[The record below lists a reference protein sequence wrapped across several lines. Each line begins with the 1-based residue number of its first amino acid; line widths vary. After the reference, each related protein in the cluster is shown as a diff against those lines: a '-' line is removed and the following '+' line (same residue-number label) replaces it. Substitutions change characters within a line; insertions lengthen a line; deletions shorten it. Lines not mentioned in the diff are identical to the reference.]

1 MKKAFLI
8 RTALLTRSE
17 DKIYYLLMTKTEMRR
32 FGSLCVGVLCSI
44 SVSYAQTIIPD
55 EALLLPQ
62 TNTNIDV
69 SVDRQPNTQK
79 IGNLRSTNPP
89 IITLNTVVVVD
100 ERDGKA
106 YNIIPAESNILQGR
120 LKLIEGVMPMTYNST
135 TSQFIDFFMRRRPSF
150 TKEMLEK
157 KDFYFPVFEKYLAKY
172 NMPDELK
179 YLALIESGLNPKAVS
194 RSKAVGLWQ
203 FMSPTG
209 REQGLVIN
217 DYVDERMHIEKST
230 DAACRYL
237 RTLYGMFH
245 DWELA
250 LAAYNSGPGT
260 IRRALRRSG
269 KTDYWEIHNFI
280 PRDTRTY
287 VPQWTAIAYMMNYSA
302 DHNIFAENIL
312 YPIAS
317 RPIRING
324 YLDLQKFA
332 ALTFVD
338 YNQIQL
344 LNPHIKLDK
353 LPPHTRNL
361 EIHLPLSGYD
371 YFTSNHVNILAE
383 ASAQSYLGNT
393 SLAETTLANAER
405 MAAATSNRSNG
416 SAATPVNVIEDLPA
430 KLSSGSTRAVTKTVT
445 KYHKVR
451 RGENLSTI
459 ADRYNVY
466 IKDVKRWNNLRS
478 SKILVGQRLK
488 MYVKETQYVNTEG
501 NAVIA
506 KNSPSQVSTP
516 LKYYTVRSGDTLWSI
531 SQRYSNVSINDIKR
545 LNNMRSNTV
554 KVGQRLKIGGTS

>member
-1 MKKAFLI
+1 
-8 RTALLTRSE
+8 
-17 DKIYYLLMTKTEMRR
+17 MTKTKMRR
-32 FGSLCVGVLCSI
+32 FSSLCVGVLCSI

-62 TNTNIDV
+62 TNTKIDV

-79 IGNLRSTNPP
+79 IGNLRSANPP
-89 IITLNTVVVVD
+89 IVTLNTVVVVD

-106 YNIIPAESNILQGR
+106 YNIIPTESAILQGR
-120 LKLIEGVMPMTYNST
+120 LKLIEGVMPMTYNNT

-269 KTDYWEIHNFI
+269 RTDYWEIHNFI

-317 RPIRING
+317 RPIKING

-332 ALTFVD
+332 ELTFVD

-361 EIHLPLSGYD
+361 EIRLPLKGYD
-371 YFTSNHVNILAE
+371 YFTLNHVNILAE
-383 ASAQSYLGNT
+383 ASVQSYLGNNNT
-393 SLAETTLANAER
+393 SLAETTLANAEPV
-405 MAAATSNRSNG
+405 AAVTSNKSNG
-416 SAATPVNVIEDLPA
+416 SAAKPVNVIEDLPT
-430 KLSSGSTRAVTKTVT
+430 KSSSGSTRAVTKTVT

-506 KNSPSQVSTP
+506 RNSPSKISTP
-516 LKYYTVRSGDTLWSI
+516 SKYYTVRNGDTLWSI
-531 SQRYSNVSINDIKR
+531 SQRYSNISINDIKR

>member
-1 MKKAFLI
+1 
-8 RTALLTRSE
+8 
-17 DKIYYLLMTKTEMRR
+17 MRR
-32 FGSLCVGVLCSI
+32 FSSLCVGVLCSI
-44 SVSYAQTIIPD
+44 SVSHAQTIIPD
-55 EALLLPQ
+55 GALILPQ
-62 TNTNIDV
+62 TNTKIDV
-69 SVDRQPNTQK
+69 SIDRQPNTQK

-89 IITLNTVVVVD
+89 IVTLNTVVVVD

-106 YNIIPAESNILQGR
+106 YNIIPAESAVLQER
-120 LKLIEGVMPMTYNST
+120 LKLIEGVMPMTYNHT

-157 KDFYFPVFEKYLAKY
+157 KDFYFPIFEKYLAKY

-179 YLALIESGLNPKAVS
+179 YLALIESGLDPKAVS

-269 KTDYWEIHNFI
+269 KTDYWKIHNFI

-312 YPIAS
+312 CPIVS
-317 RPIRING
+317 RPIKING

-332 ALTFVD
+332 ELTFVD
-338 YNQIQL
+338 YDQIQL

-371 YFTSNHVNILAE
+371 YFTLNHVNILAE
-383 ASAQSYLGNT
+383 ASAQSYLGNGNP
-393 SLAETTLANAER
+393 SLAETTLANAEPV
-405 MAAATSNRSNG
+405 AAVTSSKSNG
-416 SAATPVNVIEDLPA
+416 SAAKPVNVIEDLPA
-430 KLSSGSTRAVTKTVT
+430 KSSSGSTRAVTKTVT

-459 ADRYNVY
+459 ADRYNIY
-466 IKDVKRWNNLRS
+466 IKDIKRWNNLHS

-506 KNSPSQVSTP
+506 KNNPSKISTP
-516 LKYYTVRSGDTLWSI
+516 SKYYTVRNGDTLWSI
-531 SQRYSNVSINDIKR
+531 SQRYSNISINDIKR
-545 LNNMRSNTV
+545 LNNMRSNIV

>member
-1 MKKAFLI
+1 M
-8 RTALLTRSE
+8 SGN
-17 DKIYYLLMTKTEMRR
+17 KIYNFLMNKTEMRR
-32 FGSLCVGVLCSI
+32 FGSLCIGALCSI
-44 SVSYAQTIIPD
+44 SVSYAQSIIPD
-55 EALLLPQ
+55 EAMLLPQ
-62 TNTNIDV
+62 TKNAIEV
-69 SVDRQPNTQK
+69 SPNRQPITK
-79 IGNLRSTNPP
+79 KVSDLRSA
-89 IITLNTVVVVD
+89 NTSVGSFNTIVAVD
-100 ERDGKA
+100 ERDGKS
-106 YNIIPAESNILQGR
+106 YNIIPAESIIIQER
-120 LKLIEGVMPMTYNST
+120 LKRIEGTMPMTYNNT

-194 RSKAVGLWQ
+194 RAKAVGLWQ
-203 FMSPTG
+203 FMTPTG
-209 REQGLVIN
+209 REQGLLIN

-237 RTLYGMFH
+237 RTLHGMFN

-269 KTDYWEIHNFI
+269 RTDYWEIHSFI
-280 PRDTRTY
+280 PSDTRTY

-317 RPIRING
+317 RPIKING

-332 ALTFVD
+332 QLTFVD
-338 YNQIQL
+338 YSEIQL

-361 EIHLPLSGYD
+361 EINMPLNGYD
-371 YFTSNHVNILAE
+371 YFTSNHANILAE
-383 ASAQSYLGNT
+383 ASSQSYIGN
-393 SLAETTLANAER
+393 SNEALAETTLSQAEPI
-405 MAAATSNRSNG
+405 ASVTNSRSNVR
-416 SAATPVNVIEDLPA
+416 AAQPVNVIEDLPTR
-430 KLSSGSTRAVTKTVT
+430 SSGSTKAVTKTAT

-451 RGENLSTI
+451 SGENLSMI
-459 ADRYNVY
+459 ADKYNVY
-466 IKDVKRWNNLRS
+466 IADVKRWNNLRS

-488 MYVKETQYVNTEG
+488 IYVKETQYVNNEG
-501 NAVIA
+501 NAVVA
-506 KNSPSQVSTP
+506 KNTGSKVSSPT
-516 LKYYTVRSGDTLWSI
+516 KYHTVRNGDTLWSI
-531 SQRYSNVSINDIKR
+531 SQRYQNVSINDIKR

>member
-1 MKKAFLI
+1 
-8 RTALLTRSE
+8 
-17 DKIYYLLMTKTEMRR
+17 MRR
-32 FGSLCVGVLCSI
+32 FSSLCVGVLCSI

-62 TNTNIDV
+62 TNTKIDV

-79 IGNLRSTNPP
+79 IGNLRSANPP
-89 IITLNTVVVVD
+89 IVTLNTVVVVD

-106 YNIIPAESNILQGR
+106 YNIIPTESAILQGR
-120 LKLIEGVMPMTYNST
+120 LKLIEGVMPMTYNNT

-250 LAAYNSGPGT
+250 LAAYNSGPAT

-269 KTDYWEIHNFI
+269 RTDYWEIHNFI

-317 RPIRING
+317 RPIKING

-332 ALTFVD
+332 ELTFVD

-361 EIHLPLSGYD
+361 EIRLPLKGYD
-371 YFTSNHVNILAE
+371 YFTLNHVNILAE
-383 ASAQSYLGNT
+383 ASVQSYLGNNNT
-393 SLAETTLANAER
+393 SLAETTLANAEPV
-405 MAAATSNRSNG
+405 AAVTSNKSNG
-416 SAATPVNVIEDLPA
+416 SAAKPVNVIEDLPT
-430 KLSSGSTRAVTKTVT
+430 KSSSGSTRAVTKTVT

-506 KNSPSQVSTP
+506 RNSPSKISTP
-516 LKYYTVRSGDTLWSI
+516 SKYYTVRNGDTLWSI
-531 SQRYSNVSINDIKR
+531 SQRYSNISINDIKR

>member
-1 MKKAFLI
+1 
-8 RTALLTRSE
+8 
-17 DKIYYLLMTKTEMRR
+17 MTKAKMRR
-32 FGSLCVGVLCSI
+32 FSSLCVGVLCSI

-62 TNTNIDV
+62 TNTKIDV

-79 IGNLRSTNPP
+79 IGNLRSANPP
-89 IITLNTVVVVD
+89 IVTLNTVVVVD

-106 YNIIPAESNILQGR
+106 YNIIPTESAILQGR
-120 LKLIEGVMPMTYNST
+120 LKLIEGVMPMTYNNT

-269 KTDYWEIHNFI
+269 RTDYWEIHNFI

-317 RPIRING
+317 RPIKING

-332 ALTFVD
+332 ELTFVD

-361 EIHLPLSGYD
+361 EIRLPLKGYD
-371 YFTSNHVNILAE
+371 YFTLNHVNILAE
-383 ASAQSYLGNT
+383 ASVQSYLGNNNT
-393 SLAETTLANAER
+393 SLAETTLANAEPV
-405 MAAATSNRSNG
+405 AAVTSNKSNG
-416 SAATPVNVIEDLPA
+416 SAAKPVNVIEDLPT
-430 KLSSGSTRAVTKTVT
+430 KSSSGSTRAVTKTVT

-506 KNSPSQVSTP
+506 RNSPSKISTP
-516 LKYYTVRSGDTLWSI
+516 SKYYTVRNGDTLWSI
-531 SQRYSNVSINDIKR
+531 SQRYSNISINDIKR

>member
-1 MKKAFLI
+1 
-8 RTALLTRSE
+8 
-17 DKIYYLLMTKTEMRR
+17 MTKIELKRL
-32 FGSLCVGVLCSI
+32 GSLCVGVLCS
-44 SVSYAQTIIPD
+44 VSFVNAQTIIPD
-55 EALLLPQ
+55 EALTLPQ
-62 TNTNIDV
+62 SKATIEV
-69 SVDRQPNTQK
+69 SAQREISTQK
-79 IGNLRSTNPP
+79 VGNLRSNS
-89 IITLNTVVVVD
+89 ITTLQNTIVAID
-100 ERDGKA
+100 EKDGKT
-106 YNIIPAESNILQGR
+106 YNIIPAESKVLQER
-120 LKLIEGVMPMTYNST
+120 LKLIEGVMPMTYNYT

-157 KDFYFPVFEKYLAKY
+157 KEFYFPVFEKYLAKY

-194 RSKAVGLWQ
+194 RARAVGLWQ
-203 FMSPTG
+203 FMTPTG
-209 REQGLVIN
+209 REQGLLIN

-269 KTDYWEIHNFI
+269 KSDYWDIHNFI

-317 RPIRING
+317 KPIKING
-324 YLDLQKFA
+324 YLDLQRFA
-332 ALTFVD
+332 ELTFVSYD
-338 YNQIQL
+338 DIQL

-361 EIHLPLSGYD
+361 EINIPLSGYD
-371 YFTSNHVNILAE
+371 YFTANHANILAE
-383 ASAQSYLGNT
+383 ASQQNYL
-393 SLAETTLANAER
+393 SDSDEQLATATLTKAESV
-405 MAAATSNRSNG
+405 AAATTRNSSVNNES
-416 SAATPVNVIEDLPA
+416 SKAVNVIEDLPA
-430 KLSSGSTRAVTKTVT
+430 KPGNSLKAVERTVT

-451 RGENLSTI
+451 RGEHLSMI

-466 IKDVKRWNNLRS
+466 IKDVQRWNGLSS

-488 MYVKETQYVNTEG
+488 IYVKETQYVNTEG

-506 KNSPSQVSTP
+506 QSKPSQVSVP
-516 LKYYTVRSGDTLWSI
+516 VQYYTVRSGDTLWSI
-531 SQRYSNVSINDIKR
+531 SQRYSDVSINDIKR
-545 LNNMRSNTV
+545 LNNMSSNTV
-554 KVGQRLKIGGTS
+554 KVGQRLKIGAS